1 MNITLLT
8 NRDLASHLALSY
20 LSKRLKGHN
29 FSLFISERVGAEQK
43 LPAELVELAL
53 FERELLNDG
62 RPSFTQLAEQLGCQ
76 LQDFADCDNQINTP
90 TGLGKILVSQPDL
103 IICVRFGLILQQ
115 PVIDLPRYGVINLH
129 SGSLPHYRGVMA
141 TFRAMLNED
150 VAVSSTLHYIDDS
163 KIDNGPVIGIV
174 SVPLK
179 TEVSYTLNVL
189 NLYYS
194 GCENLISAV
203 NQISRGDQLKQTE
216 QTKEGCYYSFP
227 SEEELS
233 QFHVKGNKLFNRSE
247 IDTIN
252 HLYDQF
258 ETNSESPA
266 GLG

>member
-1 MNITLLT
+1 
-8 NRDLASHLALSY
+8 
-20 LSKRLKGHN
+20 
-29 FSLFISERVGAEQK
+29 
-43 LPAELVELAL
+43 
-53 FERELLNDG
+53 
-62 RPSFTQLAEQLGCQ
+62 
-76 LQDFADCDNQINTP
+76 
-90 TGLGKILVSQPDL
+90 
-103 IICVRFGLILQQ
+103 
-115 PVIDLPRYGVINLH
+115 
-129 SGSLPHYRGVMA
+129 MA

-233 QFHVKGNKLFNRSE
+233 QFHLKGNKLFNRSE